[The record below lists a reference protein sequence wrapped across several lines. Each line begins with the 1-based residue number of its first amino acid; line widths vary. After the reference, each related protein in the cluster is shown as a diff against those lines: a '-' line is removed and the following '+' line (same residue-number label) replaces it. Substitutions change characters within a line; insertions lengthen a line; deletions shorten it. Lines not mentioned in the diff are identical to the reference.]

1 MAEGMLN
8 NAGAVST
15 GDPTTISQGAQ
26 DIAKAT
32 GVAYEDVAKQEE
44 DRPAAD
50 YQDYDAAGTNQMLNE
65 QTAFKPASNYVD
77 EAKSTVAGQLTS
89 LLDQNSAYVQQAR
102 QQATEQASGR
112 GLLNSTIAANQGQRA
127 AIQSAL
133 PIAQQDAQTW
143 ANAQGA
149 RQQAEYGQETIKSEA
164 IVSGALVEQKAAI
177 QQKQTEINNA
187 FQARMQGMESQNQV
201 WAADFQNQ
209 FNKGMQELEQAHQ
222 QQMLTMELNQNQ
234 AAAVAEHS
242 ASIMQNYQVSVENMM
257 QDPDFLGMGKEAVNN
272 AINQLQNLAA
282 NSIGFIGASQGVNMD
297 VWLDEYLETM
307 TVMT

>member
-1 MAEGMLN
+1 
-8 NAGAVST
+8 
-15 GDPTTISQGAQ
+15 
-26 DIAKAT
+26 
-32 GVAYEDVAKQEE
+32 
-44 DRPAAD
+44 
-50 YQDYDAAGTNQMLNE
+50 
-65 QTAFKPASNYVD
+65 
-77 EAKSTVAGQLTS
+77 
-89 LLDQNSAYVQQAR
+89 
-102 QQATEQASGR
+102 
-112 GLLNSTIAANQGQRA
+112 
-127 AIQSAL
+127 
-133 PIAQQDAQTW
+133 
-143 ANAQGA
+143 
-149 RQQAEYGQETIKSEA
+149 
-164 IVSGALVEQKAAI
+164 
-177 QQKQTEINNA
+177 
-187 FQARMQGMESQNQV
+187 MESQNQV